1 MASVIDRLF
10 AVPWEVLDK
19 PQVETFLDT
28 AGNEGLTWEVKGD
41 AKSGRWPR
49 REQIEKAVG
58 AFANSQLGGVLLVG
72 AERRDR
78 RSPGWDLVGVGPPAE
93 SEPELALARV
103 IRTGVDPVPPYRI
116 RAWQLDGVR
125 WSAAVWVEPTPE
137 PPTITRDGIVYER
150 VSGASEQVTDA
161 ARLARLFD
169 QGDAARA
176 GAENAAVDVALRA
189 GVADQVARSVTEK
202 WPNAADR
209 DRFKLGLAATGNE
222 GDIGRRLVR
231 ASFRSLLDQLGHE
244 LRTERGV
251 PGFADRVVVEQGRG
265 WVCTRVEPPGHDEYS
280 RRWAIWATWSGA
292 VGVACVGP
300 AFPAHDAFREEV
312 LTPAW
317 AVAARVVVAL
327 GGLDRAHTAVF
338 GDGPISGRT
347 DWPTH
352 AAPVRR
358 WIDLP
363 PPDAA
368 PEYAVD
374 DEDLVAVMDELR
386 RHAGEQIWVHE
397 A

>member
-1 MASVIDRLF
+1 MASVIERLF
-10 AVPWEVLDK
+10 AVPWEQLDR
-19 PQVETFLDT
+19 PHVESFLDA

-49 REQIEKAVG
+49 REQVEKAVG
-58 AFANSQLGGVLLVG
+58 AFANSQLGGVLLIG

-78 RSPGWDLVGVGPPAE
+78 RSPGWNLVGVAPPAE

-103 IRTGVDPVPPYRI
+103 VRTGVDPVPPHRI
-116 RAWQLDGVR
+116 RAWQFDGDR

-137 PPTITRDGIVYER
+137 PPAITRDGIVYER

-169 QGDAARA
+169 QGDGARA

-202 WPNAADR
+202 WPKAAER
-209 DRFKLGLAATGNE
+209 DRFKLGLAPTGNE
-222 GDIGRRLVR
+222 GDIGRRLVQ

-280 RRWAIWATWSGA
+280 RRWGIWAT
-292 VGVACVGP
+292 
-300 AFPAHDAFREEV
+300 
-312 LTPAW
+312 
-317 AVAARVVVAL
+317 
-327 GGLDRAHTAVF
+327 
-338 GDGPISGRT
+338 
-347 DWPTH
+347 
-352 AAPVRR
+352 
-358 WIDLP
+358 
-363 PPDAA
+363 
-368 PEYAVD
+368 
-374 DEDLVAVMDELR
+374 
-386 RHAGEQIWVHE
+386 
-397 A
+397 